1 VDVASRPDPVRRA
14 SRCILVVDDDAHS
27 RTAVAR
33 ILSEEGY
40 QALVAADGAAALAM
54 LEACQPDLVLT
65 DLHMPRLGGR
75 ELVAWLRREQPLTPV
90 VVVSA
95 SAGPEGVAG
104 ADAFFTKPV
113 PVGELLDRIQALLGR
128 GARVESAG

>member
-1 VDVASRPDPVRRA
+1 MASRPAPARTTV
-14 SRCILVVDDDAHS
+14 RCILVVDDDAHS

-33 ILSEEGY
+33 LLSEEGY
-40 QALVAADGAAALAM
+40 RTLVATDGEAAVAILAT
-54 LEACQPDLVLT
+54 CQPDLVLT

-95 SAGPEGVAG
+95 SAGPEGVAE

-113 PVGELLDRIQALLGR
+113 PVGELLARIEALLGR
-128 GARVESAG
+128 EPVESAG